1 MNPVTRWVSRA
12 LGLDDAYSGWLR
24 GGLEDDLTDA
34 GPDWQEEYRRAMA
47 HPERSSITMDC
58 VGFLRKQSVAIP
70 FVLERR
76 AGEDDW
82 RPVMDSPVV
91 KLLKPTIGPS
101 IMATSLWGN
110 AYWRMMLS
118 NGGRPL
124 ELMYLHPGA
133 VQPKKV
139 AGRIAAYE
147 YTPPTGRIEVIP
159 SRRGAPSPIRRRP
172 DLSHVGVSPPPGCP
186 LRQPRCGRD
195 DLHEGRT
202 RQRPR
207 RSPGSAHGEFRRQG
221 SQAQ

>member
-1 MNPVTRWVSRA
+1 
-12 LGLDDAYSGWLR
+12 
-24 GGLEDDLTDA
+24 
-34 GPDWQEEYRRAMA
+34 MA
-47 HPERSSITMDC
+47 HPERSAITMDC

-139 AGRIAAYE
+139 AGRIATYE

-159 SRRGAPSPIRRRP
+159 ADEVLHLRFDADQTYPVSSSPLLPVVRYVNLDAAATIFTK
-172 DLSHVGVSPPPGCP
+172 VG
-186 LRQPRCGRD
+186 
-195 DLHEGRT
+195 T

-207 RSPGSAHGEFRRQG
+207 WAPRSESVGP
-221 SQAQ
+221 QAG